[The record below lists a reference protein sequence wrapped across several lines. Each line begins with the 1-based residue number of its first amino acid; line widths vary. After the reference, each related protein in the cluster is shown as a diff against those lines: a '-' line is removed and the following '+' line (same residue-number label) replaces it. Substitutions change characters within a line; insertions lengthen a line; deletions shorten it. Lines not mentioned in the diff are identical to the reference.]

1 MYKKILDELNEL
13 AKTEKEIQIHE
24 VLEKYD
30 YKMLGNNSL
39 RQLVYSF
46 LKTNP
51 TFKAYS
57 LKEYNNSIDHVLLSE
72 NIYENTI

>member
-13 AKTEKEIQIHE
+13 AKTEKEIQIHDI
-24 VLEKYD
+24 LSKYE
-30 YKMLGNNSL
+30 YKMLSNNTL

-51 TFKAYS
+51 TFKAYR
-57 LKEYNNSIDHVLLSE
+57 LKEYHNSIDHALLSE

>member
-13 AKTEKEIQIHE
+13 AKTEKEIQIHD
-24 VLEKYD
+24 VLSKYD

-51 TFKAYS
+51 TYKAYN
-57 LKEYNNSIDHVLLSE
+57 LKEYHNSTDHILLSE
-72 NIYENTI
+72 NIYEDTI